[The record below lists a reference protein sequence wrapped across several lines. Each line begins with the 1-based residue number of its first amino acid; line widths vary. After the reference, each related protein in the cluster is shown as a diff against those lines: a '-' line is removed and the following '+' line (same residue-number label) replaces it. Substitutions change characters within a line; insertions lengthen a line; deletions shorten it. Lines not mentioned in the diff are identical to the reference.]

1 MNWVCHE
8 NTAANSSSALRVR
21 QSPTAGFPPHAR
33 WTHRKTAVCHH
44 EQLPLSAT
52 TVAPVQASVVP
63 NQLMFCDG
71 DLAVCHTVRICASAV
86 KNGNAHTLCAIA
98 NFNQQHQ
105 AKPS

>member
-1 MNWVCHE
+1 MATGEPEGLTIQVQQNYC
-8 NTAANSSSALRVR
+8 L
-21 QSPTAGFPPHAR
+21 PPQTTRA
-33 WTHRKTAVCHH
+33 
-44 EQLPLSAT
+44 PAT
-52 TVAPVQASVVP
+52 TALPVKASAVP

-71 DLAVCHTVRICASAV
+71 DLAVCHTVRLCASAV